1 LPAPASHVRANDPRS
16 GHSRARTR
24 TLNALR
30 ETQIEQG
37 QQIAEQAQRI
47 VELRS
52 DMTVGFS
59 ELRSDMSSGF
69 SMVGVGMAQITALLT
84 THLREC
90 PGEA

>member
-1 LPAPASHVRANDPRS
+1 LPAPASHVRANARRS

-59 ELRSDMSSGF
+59 
-69 SMVGVGMAQITALLT
+69 MVGVGMAQITALLT